1 METEITYQKAIC
13 ELEQI
18 IQKMQSNQCTID
30 ELSALTSRSL
40 QLLTICKNKLTKTD
54 EELKK
59 ILSQLSDEQ

>member
-1 METEITYQKAIC
+1 METEITYQKAIG

-18 IQKMQSNQCTID
+18 IQKMQSNQRTIE
-30 ELSALTSRSL
+30 ELSTLTTRSL

-59 ILSQLSDEQ
+59 ILAQLSDE

>member
-1 METEITYQKAIC
+1 METEITYQKAIG

>member
-1 METEITYQKAIC
+1 METETTYQKAIG

-30 ELSALTSRSL
+30 ELSALTTRSL

-59 ILSQLSDEQ
+59 ILAQLSDE

>member
-1 METEITYQKAIC
+1 METEITYQKAIG

-30 ELSALTSRSL
+30 ELSALTTRSL
-40 QLLTICKNKLTKTD
+40 QLLTICKHKLTKTD

-59 ILSQLSDEQ
+59 TLAQLSDE

>member
-1 METEITYQKAIC
+1 METEITYQKAIG

-30 ELSALTSRSL
+30 ELSALTTRSL